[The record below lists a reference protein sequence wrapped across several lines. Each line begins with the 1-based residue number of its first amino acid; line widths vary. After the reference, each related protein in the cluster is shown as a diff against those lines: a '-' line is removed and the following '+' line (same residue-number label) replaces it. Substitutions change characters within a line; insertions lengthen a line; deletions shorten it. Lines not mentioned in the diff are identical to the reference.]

1 MKPTVIDITTVLS
14 PELKSR
20 FAVKDLFLFI
30 QNTGSRYVTVD
41 FSGVKFATRSFIDEY
56 YNTIVKG
63 GATSSIRIETINIPE
78 DIQMIFTAVE
88 RTQNKTKSA
97 RSKSGVIKC
106 RTFVDVQRV
115 FSELPL

>member
-30 QNTGSRYVTVD
+30 QNTGSRSVTVD

-63 GATSSIRIETINIPE
+63 AASSIRIETINIPE

-97 RSKSGVIKC
+97 RSKNDVIKC

-115 FSELPL
+115 FSDLPL